1 MVVAVVVVVGGVDH
15 IIAGDVSSGH
25 RSVDGREVCT
35 MDQ

>member
-1 MVVAVVVVVGGVDH
+1 MVVAVVVVVGVDH